1 MGAYENPITVIDN
14 KSGAIIANA
23 IANLGTTTANAI
35 NTYWDKKNKEIKEA
49 AEKHE
54 KEVAEQNKYKDQVFS
69 NIQKSNIFSESW
81 YKMTDA
87 AINRKFELEAQLQDA
102 VGKDRAIISAAIQKE
117 QHKIRL
123 SMLSAG
129 NIQEWKTTDGKK
141 FSEATTN
148 EPGGIFT
155 GSDASEWSKEINL
168 NYQRKQAIVGN
179 LMRDGKPAT
188 VEYKFKDI
196 DGVDQIFASINGG
209 EDFNVMDTLNQDYV
223 EIDNVVT
230 RFNKIWEDSCMQKN
244 GKFDNA
250 YLNQTI
256 KVIDII
262 NEDTKEVQG
271 QDYIRTVNTDAVVK
285 NIITGYKAEATG
297 MAEAVDNRDSF
308 NDLNATYLEFVP
320 KGKPLEPVREGVY
333 KLSEESKIRF
343 IKDMVGFALEDRIQN
358 YEYITA
364 SKDPITG
371 ELTYINNAGEEV
383 TTDDY
388 EVYTT
393 DSGMTFAG
401 KGGEFKTQVQS
412 DIDKKQPP
420 AGPEFNKSQTTKI
433 NNTVNMFKNA
443 KDKGY
448 NFLVGVNLPNLG
460 TISDVEYDKETKE
473 LIFNKD
479 RGKPTPGKDGEMR
492 QGLGAITGY
501 KNIKLKGAKLRTVIA
516 AYVKQTYDYG
526 NSAESRKII
535 DNIMSQLSEKK
546 LPHQE
551 KEG

>member
-23 IANLGTTTANAI
+23 IANLGTTTANTI

-54 KEVAEQNKYKDQVFS
+54 KEVAEQNRYKDQVFS

-81 YKMTDA
+81 YNMTDA

-102 VGKDRAIISAAIQKE
+102 VGEDRAIISAAIQKE

-155 GSDASEWSKEINL
+155 GSDASKWSKEINL
-168 NYQRKQAIVGN
+168 NYQRKQAIVGT
-179 LMRDGKPAT
+179 LMRDGKPVK

-230 RFNKIWEDSCMQKN
+230 RFDKIWDESGMQNKTT
-244 GKFDNA
+244 KDFVPE
-250 YLNQTI
+250 YLNPTI
-256 KVIDII
+256 EEIPIKNQDGDII
-262 NEDTKEVQG
+262 GTN
-271 QDYIRTVNTDAVVK
+271 YIKTVNTDAVVK
-285 NIITGYKAEATG
+285 NIITGYAAEATG
-297 MAEAVDNRDSF
+297 MADAVDNRDSF

-343 IKDMVGFALEDRIQN
+343 ITDMVGFALEDRIPT

-364 SKDPITG
+364 SKDPVTG
-371 ELTYINNAGEEV
+371 ELTYINNTGEEV

-388 EVYTT
+388 KTYTT
-393 DSGMTFAG
+393 DSGITFAG
-401 KGGEFKTQVQS
+401 EGGKF
-412 DIDKKQPP
+412 DKQYNENITGKKPP

-433 NNTVNMFKNA
+433 NNTVNKFKNA
-443 KDKGY
+443 TDY

-460 TISDVEYDKETKE
+460 TISDVEYDKKTKE
-473 LIFNKD
+473 LILNKD
-479 RGKPTPGKDGEMR
+479 IGKPTDDK
-492 QGLGAITGY
+492 QSIGAITGY
-501 KNIKLKGAKLRTVIA
+501 NNVKLKGDKLRTVIT
-516 AYVKQTYDYG
+516 AYLKQTYGYG
-526 NSAESRKII
+526 NSAESRKMI
-535 DNIMSQLSEKK
+535 DNIINQLSEKK

-551 KEG
+551 NNDQT

>member
-14 KSGAIIANA
+14 KSGTIIANA

-54 KEVAEQNKYKDQVFS
+54 KEVAEQNRYKDQVFS

-81 YKMTDA
+81 YNMTDT

-102 VGKDRAIISAAIQKE
+102 VGEDRAIISAAIQKE

-168 NYQRKQAIVGN
+168 NYQRKQAIVGT
-179 LMRDGKPAT
+179 LMRDGKPVK

-230 RFNKIWEDSCMQKN
+230 RFDKIWEESGMQNKSTKN
-244 GKFDNA
+244 FVPE
-250 YLNQTI
+250 YLNPTI
-256 KVIDII
+256 EEIPIKNQHGDII
-262 NEDTKEVQG
+262 GTN
-271 QDYIRTVNTDAVVK
+271 YIKTVNTEAVVK
-285 NIITGYKAEATG
+285 NIITGYEAEVTG
-297 MAEAVDNRDSF
+297 MADAVDNRDSF

-320 KGKPLEPVREGVY
+320 NGKPLEPVRDGVY
-333 KLSEESKIRF
+333 KLSDESKIRF
-343 IKDMVGFALEDRIQN
+343 IKDMVGFALEDRIPT

-364 SKDPITG
+364 SKDPVTG
-371 ELTYINNAGEEV
+371 ELTYINNTGEEV

-388 EVYTT
+388 KTYTT
-393 DSGMTFAG
+393 DSGITFAG
-401 KGGEFKTQVQS
+401 EGGKF
-412 DIDKKQPP
+412 DKQYNENITGKKPP

-433 NNTVNMFKNA
+433 NNTVNKFKNA
-443 KDKGY
+443 TDYK
-448 NFLVGVNLPNLG
+448 FLVGVNLPNLG
-460 TISDVEYDKETKE
+460 TISDVEYDKKTKE
-473 LIFNKD
+473 LILNKD
-479 RGKPTPGKDGEMR
+479 IGKPTDEE
-492 QGLGAITGY
+492 QGIGAITGY
-501 KNIKLKGAKLRTVIA
+501 NNVKLEGTKLRTVIR
-516 AYVKQTYDYG
+516 AYVKQTYGYG
-526 NSAESRKII
+526 DSAESRKII
-535 DNIMSQLSEKK
+535 DNIMKQLSEEKPQPHNQNKK
-546 LPHQE
+546 DQT
-551 KEG
+551 